1 MHIKP
6 RSIRLS
12 SQYLFYLNDPEVRI
26 LLQFKRIQ
34 FTPEN
39 SPPFPRSHKNKAK
52 TLSRHSP
59 RPVVRV
65 QGNGSIRNQRIEI
78 IKTDPPSVRTSPRY
92 TRLRTVVSTLNNRDE
107 ISYLR
112 EPANYES
119 APRKNDPAHYT
130 RNN

>member
-1 MHIKP
+1 MIP
-6 RSIRLS
+6 RS
-12 SQYLFYLNDPEVRI
+12 
-26 LLQFKRIQ
+26 
-34 FTPEN
+34 N
-39 SPPFPRSHKNKAK
+39 SPSVLSGKFPPDLIKIKQK

-65 QGNGSIRNQRIEI
+65 QEGNGSIRNQRIEI
-78 IKTDPPSVRTSPRY
+78 IKTDPPSVRNLAPRCTRSP
-92 TRLRTVVSTLNNRDE
+92 TVVSALNNRDE